1 MNNGEYKAKIEIE
14 ASGAIDSANKT
25 AKAVGG
31 ATSAVRSF
39 NAILRGD
46 FVSAISQG
54 RVAFMSLRTAMVATP
69 WGAVIAGIVA
79 VSAAMIGAAWKRNA
93 EEVAQLRKE
102 TEDYVQRLKELRG
115 ELDSLP
121 QRTTKNIRK
130 IEKSDDD
137 ETAARLAGEA
147 RAKAGTFEKAASEK
161 DRQAAQFSANLG
173 RGARQSDVEEAQK
186 EAARLRVLAEE
197 YRQTA
202 GEYEEAVKRI
212 QGKKGEAAAKSA
224 EDAKRIADD
233 AAKQAAAEQDR
244 IAQAERNLQDAE
256 RRTNLERNMAGK
268 DEKGR
273 IEAQLEDAQAR
284 YNDAAQRQRAPGVS
298 IEESLQAATEQENIT
313 AEMIRL
319 RDALKTLEE
328 AVEKSEDKA
337 KKDKPEKPPKEEIR
351 RPLEG
356 LNDFI
361 QSTAGD
367 LGGARMAMVKGAMSF
382 RDKLNPSAVQT
393 LGREFGGKE
402 PAGSKLEQLQA
413 ESRDYLKAI
422 YETWKPWNLT
432 GAGE

>member
-1 MNNGEYKAKIEIE
+1 MNNNEYRAKIEID
-14 ASGAIDSANKT
+14 ASGAIDNANKT

-31 ATSAVRSF
+31 ATSAVGSF
-39 NAILRGD
+39 NAVLRGD

-79 VSAAMIGAAWKRNA
+79 VSAALIGAAWKRNA

-121 QRTTKNIRK
+121 QRTAKNIRT
-130 IEKSDDD
+130 IEKVSDG
-137 ETAARLAGEA
+137 ETASRLAGEA
-147 RAKAGTFEKAASEK
+147 RTKAESFEKSASEK
-161 DRQAAQFSANLG
+161 DKQAAQFSANLG
-173 RGARQSDVEEAQK
+173 RGARQADIEEAQK
-186 EAARLRVLAEE
+186 EAARLRFLAEE
-197 YRQTA
+197 YRQAA
-202 GEYEEAVKRI
+202 GQYEEAA
-212 QGKKGEAAAKSA
+212 KKISEKKNEAAAKSA

-233 AAKQAAAEQDR
+233 SANQVASEQAR
-244 IAQAERNLQDAE
+244 IAQAERNLKDAE
-256 RRTNLERNMAGK
+256 RRTDLEKNMSGK
-268 DEKGR
+268 DQKGR

-284 YNDAAQRQRAPGVS
+284 YRDAAQRQRAPGVS
-298 IEESLQAATEQENIT
+298 VEESLQAATEQENIT

-337 KKDKPEKPPKEEIR
+337 KKEKAEKPPKEEQR

-361 QSTAGD
+361 NSTAGD
-367 LGGARMAMVKGAMSF
+367 LGGARMAMNKNALSF
-382 RDKLNPSAVQT
+382 RDKLNPSAIQT

-402 PAGSKLEQLQA
+402 PVGSKLEQLQA

-422 YETWKPWNLT
+422 YETWKPWNMT